1 LVPAKFAIS
10 KTEPKKPSYYS
21 SREAQLPKIERKEAR
36 MTTINQ
42 YRGRWS
48 NALRV
53 LAFSMMAVSVFG
65 QESRKIIANPAPV
78 YPQLAKRDHL
88 SGTVKVL
95 VTIAPD
101 GHIKDAK
108 VVGGS
113 PVFVN
118 AALDALNN
126 WRYVPSNSETTAVV
140 EFNFHP

>member
-1 LVPAKFAIS
+1 
-10 KTEPKKPSYYS
+10 
-21 SREAQLPKIERKEAR
+21 

-126 WRYVPSNSETTAVV
+126 WRYVPSNGETTAVV
-140 EFNFHP
+140 DFNFHP